1 MKKIIFPL
9 WMMASFLLLVSC
21 TNDAIDN
28 IEDNALTT
36 NASFNFE
43 SNILRVE
50 NREALQQLIDHGL
63 PPSTRAS
70 KPFLSMMDVVN
81 PRDPRLDSLSQE
93 EKDTIMN
100 NQMTYYELFG
110 FADIIPN
117 ENFARLISP
126 FGDIIVD
133 DTLYRITT
141 YGTAYTHYFNRLELD
156 TLVKRIPHQANLFP
170 HNEQAIALSPRVK
183 MINSFHYAPPR
194 IDNLITEEYTFDVG
208 DDFGGGSGSGTGTGT
223 GTGSGN
229 GNTALNNIPF
239 SSFPTFSSS
248 SHTFV
253 GNAMDWLLGERHT
266 RHHEFI
272 NGYRVGGSLYDYNY
286 GVYQEC
292 GTLVKMEKKRGGL
305 FRLINGWKNINAN
318 ELVIHFDKMAL
329 KKSGSN
335 PDYMFDNYG
344 NPSYKGFG
352 DFNSSW
358 KHVFITA
365 KYWSDQDVANIFADG
380 VNNAI
385 ARLSTATN
393 ATIPPAARSFM
404 IMTKNACY
412 RYMYDV
418 TKYANNDKKLRMVF
432 DSGVNIVL
440 YYDSEKT
447 IVANIYNNLKN
458 LLTNRDFDII
468 DGQVKLAG
476 RLNSNWGGMI
486 INKD

>member
-1 MKKIIFPL
+1 MKRVINMLSI
-9 WMMASFLLLVSC
+9 LLTFAFIVSC
-21 TNDAIDN
+21 TDEVDDNENNLTSAISD
-28 IEDNALTT
+28 LQ
-36 NASFNFE
+36 FE
-43 SNILRVE
+43 ENILNVP
-50 NREALQQLIDHGL
+50 NRETLKDLIDHGNSAL
-63 PPSTRAS
+63 TRINGAPS
-70 KPFLSMMDVVN
+70 FLSLMDEIPAN
-81 PRDPRLDSLSQE
+81 APLLDSLTIE
-93 EKDTIMN
+93 ERDTIL
-100 NQMTYYELFG
+100 TEHLTFYEVLG
-110 FADIIPN
+110 FKDLIPN
-117 ENFARLISP
+117 ENFARLINP
-126 FGDIIVD
+126 LGEIIVN
-133 DTLYRITT
+133 DTIYRVTQ
-141 YGTAYTHYFNRLELD
+141 YGTAYAPIAYRQELD
-156 TLVKRIPHQANLFP
+156 IAIKGLRSNSGLFENGENIVP
-170 HNEQAIALSPRVK
+170 LTSHVYL
-183 MINSFHYAPPR
+183 INSFDHEVF
-194 IDNLITEEYTFDVG
+194 LT
-208 DDFGGGSGSGTGTGT
+208 DDDSLTGGGTGSGTGGGSGTG
-223 GTGSGN
+223 N
-229 GNTALNNIPF
+229 INTPLSDIPF

-253 GNAMDWLLGERHT
+253 GNAIDWLLGERHT

-272 NGYRVGGSLYDYNY
+272 NGYRVGGLLYDYNY

-365 KYWSDQDVANIFADG
+365 KNWSDQDVANIFADG

-418 TKYANNDKKLRMVF
+418 TKYANNDEKLRMVF